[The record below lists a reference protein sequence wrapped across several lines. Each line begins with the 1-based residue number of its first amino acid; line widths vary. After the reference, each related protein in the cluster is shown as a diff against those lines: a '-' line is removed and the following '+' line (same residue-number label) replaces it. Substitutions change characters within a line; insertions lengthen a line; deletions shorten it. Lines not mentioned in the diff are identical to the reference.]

1 MKVGLVKI
9 YDTNPE
15 ILKLLSGTKI
25 RVSIMV
31 TNNQILNIALDQ
43 AMADNWVNENVLAYY
58 PETMIRFIL
67 VGNEILSTND
77 REIWHLLVPA
87 MVRIH
92 KSIEAAGIN
101 NIKIGTPLAMDIL
114 ESTFPPSSGKFRPNI
129 LDDQVIL
136 PLLHFIYETNS
147 YFFLDVYPYFSW
159 STNPINTAALDF
171 ALFKTENSTYEDPET
186 GLVYTNLLDQMLD
199 SVIFA
204 IRKAG
209 FSNIKLAIAETG
221 WPNAGDIDQTGANI
235 HNAATYNRK
244 LVQKMRAKPPIGT
257 PAQPGVTIPTFIFS
271 LYDEN
276 QKQGP
281 GTERHWGLLQ
291 PSGWPNYELDF
302 TGEKSDLEYGMLPE
316 PLNDEPYKGKI
327 WCVVATGV
335 NEMEL
340 SPALDFACNQGEGI
354 CDELAPGKTCHK
366 QISVTTHASY
376 AFSSYWAKF
385 RNQGATCYFNGLATQ
400 TTIDPSKYKC
410 FILFLRKTHKL

>member
-1 MKVGLVKI
+1 MTKPLLILTSFLNFFPICLCSIIDEIGINYGQVANNLPSPYQSVQILKNMKVGFK
-9 YDTNPE
+9 
-15 ILKLLSGTKI
+15 
-25 RVSIMV
+25 
-31 TNNQILNIALDQ
+31 
-43 AMADNWVNENVLAYY
+43 
-58 PETMIRFIL
+58 TMIRFIL
-67 VGNEILSTND
+67 VGNEILTMVGFINLLKQQALITSKLELLWQWTYWNQHF
-77 REIWHLLVPA
+77 HL
-87 MVRIH
+87 
-92 KSIEAAGIN
+92 
-101 NIKIGTPLAMDIL
+101 
-114 ESTFPPSSGKFRPNI
+114 
-129 LDDQVIL
+129 Q
-136 PLLHFIYETNS
+136 TNS

-171 ALFKTENSTYEDPET
+171 AF
-186 GLVYTNLLDQMLD
+186 
-199 SVIFA
+199 
-204 IRKAG
+204 
-209 FSNIKLAIAETG
+209 NIKLAIAETG

-235 HNAATYNRK
+235 HMCCTYNRK

-400 TTIDPSKYKC
+400 TTIDPSYGSCK
-410 FILFLRKTHKL
+410 FPSVSI